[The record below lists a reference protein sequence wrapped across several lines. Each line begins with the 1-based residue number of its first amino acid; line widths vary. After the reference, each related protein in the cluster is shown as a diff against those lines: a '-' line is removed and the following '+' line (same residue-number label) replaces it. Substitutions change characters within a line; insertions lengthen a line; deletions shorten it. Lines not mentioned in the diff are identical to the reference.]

1 MECDPAVRKLK
12 NLLYIE
18 MTASYAKYIK
28 PPQKKLSVTSNIAH
42 SYCLAR
48 FSPAKSLGV
57 NTQK

>member
-28 PPQKKLSVTSNIAH
+28 PKKKAECDQQYHTFLLLS
-42 SYCLAR
+42 
-48 FSPAKSLGV
+48 
-57 NTQK
+57 

>member
-28 PPQKKLSVTSNIAH
+28 PKKKKAECDQQYHTFLLLS
-42 SYCLAR
+42 
-48 FSPAKSLGV
+48 
-57 NTQK
+57 